1 MWATVFHDKKATAI
15 QLITR
20 LLASDVGPIKHN
32 IECLYL
38 CRLGQEEGFYT
49 VTPSVFKPLKTR
61 E

>member
-1 MWATVFHDKKATAI
+1 MIKKATDI
-15 QLITR
+15 QLFIR
-20 LLASDVGPIKHN
+20 LLASDVGLIKHN

-38 CRLGQEEGFYT
+38 CRLGQEEGFYI